1 MAILSSGS
9 SKTKS
14 AHWYTREG
22 ASCHTQLTA
31 DGSRERAT
39 TLKDAR
45 KLNLV
50 PSVTS
55 ILSTLDKPALM
66 DWKLNQALTAAD
78 ANKRQEGETLEYWI
92 GRIKDTAHDQVVEAA
107 DKGSEIHKALEECT
121 AGAPVPSD
129 LEPFVRPFLNW
140 LAEKGLRQTGR
151 EVRIVNGKYG
161 YAGTTDCLFSYGQ
174 AGKGSIDYKTKKTKP
189 GQAVDSY
196 PEHKMQL
203 AAYAAAHYG
212 EEALGDVLAANVFIS
227 TTEPG
232 RMEVVKAGDLRP
244 WFSAFCCLC
253 EVWRL
258 LKGYDPRF

>member
-9 SKTKS
+9 AKSHS

-22 ASCHTQLTA
+22 LPQHTQLTA
-31 DGSRERAT
+31 DGTRDRAT
-39 TLKDAR
+39 TIKDAR
-45 KLNLV
+45 KLNLL

-55 ILSTLDKPALM
+55 YLGLLDKPALM

-78 ANKRQEGETLEYWI
+78 SNPRQKDETLDYWVA
-92 GRIKDTAHDQVVEAA
+92 RIKDAAHDQVVEAA

-121 AGAPVPSD
+121 AGAPVPPD
-129 LEPFVRPFLNW
+129 LEPYVRPFLNW
-140 LAEKGLRQTGR
+140 LTEKGLQQTGR
-151 EVRIVNGKYG
+151 EVRIVSGKYG
-161 YAGTTDCLFSYGQ
+161 YAGTTDCLFSFG
-174 AGKGSIDYKTKKTKP
+174 ASGKGIIDYKSKKTKP
-189 GQAVDSY
+189 GQKVDSY

-212 EEALGDVLAANVFIS
+212 EDALGDVLAANVFIS

-232 RMEVVKAGDLRP
+232 RMEVIKAGDLRP

-258 LKGYDPRF
+258 IKGYDPRF